1 MPFCSFIL
9 PLSISFCSLYTT
21 LVPSLWCSMDEAVT
35 EDQQTDQRHS
45 SGPETEIQSTP
56 GLVDQEQE
64 QREVLED
71 GLSVLE
77 QVGNTSHHQHKKQQV
92 RGFVVFGNCYFC
104 CERSKSHVGYGLR
117 HYKTAGI
124 MMENLTV
131 GHVVGG
137 KKLRP
142 RYSQRP
148 YFRWD
153 VPEIWS
159 EEEDYFGT
167 TATTWALSLDII
179 RSVAWGWVSPP
190 VRTDCKTFRNLPS
203 RWPWTL

>member
-1 MPFCSFIL
+1 
-9 PLSISFCSLYTT
+9 
-21 LVPSLWCSMDEAVT
+21 MDEAVT

-104 CERSKSHVGYGLR
+104 CERSKSHVAYSLR

-131 GHVVGG
+131 GHVVG
-137 KKLRP
+137 
-142 RYSQRP
+142 
-148 YFRWD
+148 
-153 VPEIWS
+153 E
-159 EEEDYFGT
+159 
-167 TATTWALSLDII
+167 
-179 RSVAWGWVSPP
+179 
-190 VRTDCKTFRNLPS
+190 KT
-203 RWPWTL
+203 